1 MTQDEFQKYV
11 LIKLAEIKNLFIKN
25 EQDHGELNTK
35 IGSVRTE
42 VESVRTEVESVRTEV
57 ESVKV
62 QVESVKGELTERIE
76 NAKTEIHKTF
86 NSHLRWSIG
95 ISISLVG
102 LAFIIAKYVT

>member
-11 LIKLAEIKNLFIKN
+11 LIELAEIKNLFIKN

-35 IGSVRTE
+35 VESVRTE

-57 ESVKV
+57 ESVK
-62 QVESVKGELTERIE
+62 GELTEKIE
-76 NAKTEIHKTF
+76 NVKTEIHKTF

-95 ISISLVG
+95 ISVSLVG